1 VSRPADPPGAIRRL
15 AALGLCAG
23 VLAGACD
30 RRSPADPAYLADL
43 EAWRAERLAAL
54 TAEDG
59 WLTLVALAWL
69 EPGVNPFGSA
79 PTNRVVLPGR
89 GVPPVAGT
97 LTLGDDGAVVLRT
110 TAEAGVTVDGQVAT
124 ETRLRSDREGNP
136 QTVAVG
142 ALRFRIIERGGRKAV
157 RARDPG
163 NPARAAFA
171 GIEHFPVDPRLRLEG
186 RFEPYAQPREV
197 RVPSHQGPD
206 QTMLAAGLVR
216 FEIDGRPL
224 ALEPLAAS
232 REPDGLFF
240 VFRDA
245 TAGTETYGAGRFLD
259 ADLPD
264 PATGAVILDFN
275 RAYNPPCAFTPYATC
290 PLPPPQNVLPVRI
303 EAGEMMRG
311 GGH

>member
-1 VSRPADPPGAIRRL
+1 MRPRSRVARFACAFGLL
-15 AALGLCAG
+15 AAVG
-23 VLAGACD
+23 CD
-30 RRSPADPAYLADL
+30 RRPPADPAYLAEL
-43 EAWRAERLAAL
+43 EAWRAERLARL

-69 EPGVNPFGSA
+69 EPGDNSFGSA
-79 PTNRVVLPGR
+79 PFNRVVLPGR

-97 LTLGDDGAVVLRT
+97 LTLEADGTVVLRT
-110 TAEAGVTVDGQVAT
+110 APEAGVTVDGQPAG
-124 ETRLRSDREGNP
+124 EARLRSDRDGSP
-136 QTVAVG
+136 QVVAVG
-142 ALRFRIIERGGRKAV
+142 PLRIRIIERGGRMAV

-163 NPARAAFA
+163 SPARASFP
-171 GIEHFPVDPRLRLEG
+171 GIEYFPVDPRLRVEG
-186 RFEPYAQPREV
+186 TYEPYAEPHEV
-197 RVPSHQGPD
+197 RIQSYQGPD
-206 QTMLAAGLVR
+206 QAMLAPGVVR
-216 FEIDGRPL
+216 FEIAGEPC

-232 REPDGLFF
+232 REPTGFFF

-259 ADLPD
+259 ADAPD
-264 PATGAVILDFN
+264 PATGKVTLDFN

-290 PLPPPQNVLPVRI
+290 PLPPPQNVLAVRI

>member
-1 VSRPADPPGAIRRL
+1 VSRPTGPPGAIRRL

-23 VLAGACD
+23 TLAGACN
-30 RRSPADPAYLADL
+30 RRPPADPAYLADL
-43 EAWRAERLAAL
+43 EAWRAERLAKL
-54 TAEDG
+54 TADNG
-59 WLTLVALAWL
+59 WLTLVALVWL
-69 EPGVNPFGSA
+69 EPGDSSFGSA
-79 PTNRVVLPGR
+79 PTNHVVLPGR

-97 LTLGDDGAVVLRT
+97 LTLATDGAVVLRT
-110 TAEAGVTVDGQVAT
+110 AAEAGVTIDGQPVT
-124 ETRLRSDREGNP
+124 EVRLRSDRDGSP
-136 QTVAVG
+136 QVVAIGPV
-142 ALRFRIIERGGRKAV
+142 RFHVIERGGRKAV
-157 RARDPG
+157 RARDSD

-216 FEIDGRPL
+216 FEVDGRPL

-303 EAGEMMRG
+303 AAGEMMRG

>member
-1 VSRPADPPGAIRRL
+1 MRSGSRGACLALALTLL
-15 AALGLCAG
+15 AAVG
-23 VLAGACD
+23 CD
-30 RRSPADPAYLADL
+30 RRPPADPAYLAEL
-43 EAWRAERLAAL
+43 EAWRGERLAEL

-69 EPGVNPFGSA
+69 EPGDNPFGSA
-79 PTNRVVLPGR
+79 PSNRVVLPGR

-97 LTLGDDGAVVLRT
+97 LTLEADGAVVLRT
-110 TAEAGVTVDGQVAT
+110 APEAGVTVDGQPAT
-124 ETRLRSDREGNP
+124 EARLRSDRDGSP
-136 QTVAVG
+136 QIVAVG
-142 ALRFRIIERGGRKAV
+142 PLRFRIIERGGRKAV

-163 NPARAAFA
+163 SPARASFP
-171 GIEHFPVDPRLRLEG
+171 GLEYFPVDPRLRVEG
-186 RFEPYAQPREV
+186 AFEPYAEPREV
-197 RVPSHQGPD
+197 RIQSYQGPD
-206 QTMLAAGLVR
+206 QTMIAPGIVR
-216 FEIDGRPL
+216 FEILGAAC
-224 ALEPLAAS
+224 ALEPLTSS
-232 REPDGLFF
+232 REPEEFFF

-264 PATGAVILDFN
+264 PATGRVILDFN

-290 PLPPPQNVLPVRI
+290 PLPPPQNVLAARI

>member
-1 VSRPADPPGAIRRL
+1 MRSRSRVARFACAFGLL
-15 AALGLCAG
+15 AAVG
-23 VLAGACD
+23 CD
-30 RRSPADPAYLADL
+30 RRPPADPAYLA
-43 EAWRAERLAAL
+43 EFETWRAERLARL

-69 EPGVNPFGSA
+69 EPGDNPFGSA

-97 LTLGDDGAVVLRT
+97 LTLDADGAVVLRT
-110 TAEAGVTVDGQVAT
+110 APEAGIKVDGEPAT
-124 ETRLRSDREGNP
+124 EARLRSDRDGSP

-142 ALRFRIIERGGRKAV
+142 PVRFHIIERGGRKAV

-163 NPARAAFA
+163 SPARASFP
-171 GIEHFPVDPRLRLEG
+171 GIEYFPVDPRLRVTG
-186 RFEPYAQPREV
+186 TFEPYGEPREV

-206 QTMLAAGLVR
+206 QTMLAPGIVR
-216 FEIDGRPL
+216 FEIFGQPCT
-224 ALEPLAAS
+224 LEPLAAS
-232 REPDGLFF
+232 PQPKSFFF

-259 ADLPD
+259 ADAPD
-264 PATGAVILDFN
+264 PSTGKVMLDFN
-275 RAYNPPCAFTPYATC
+275 RAVNPPCAFTPYATC

-303 EAGEMMRG
+303 AAGEMMRG